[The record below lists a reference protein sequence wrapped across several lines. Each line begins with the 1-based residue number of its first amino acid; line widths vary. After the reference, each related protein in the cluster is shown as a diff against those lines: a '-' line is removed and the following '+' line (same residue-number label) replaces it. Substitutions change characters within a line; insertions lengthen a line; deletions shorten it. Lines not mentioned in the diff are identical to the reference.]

1 MARLVIQAISPHT
14 IICVGTTSSM
24 IGQCEG
30 EFDQEVKPGEY
41 IVQFGTGHETK
52 FVLPVSANGRTTHE
66 KEICETARIF

>member
-1 MARLVIQAISPHT
+1 
-14 IICVGTTSSM
+14 M

-52 FVLPVSANGRTTHE
+52 FVLPVSANGRTMHE
-66 KEICETARIF
+66 KEICETARIL